1 MHDIRN
7 VFNRDFEIKV
17 SEPFVSISET
27 ICDTSSV
34 KSKCET
40 PNKKNNITMIA

>member
-7 VFNRDFEIKV
+7 AFNREFEIKV

-34 KSKCET
+34 KCQCET
-40 PNKKNNITMIA
+40 PNKKNNLTMIA

>member
-1 MHDIRN
+1 MHDIRK

-27 ICDTSSV
+27 ISDTSSV
-34 KSKCET
+34 KCQCET
-40 PNKKNNITMIA
+40 PNKKNNI